1 MLTEEIL
8 CKQFGIT
15 KKVYDYVTNIESEIK
30 EKYFPDIDKI
40 REYNQYKVISAMQEN
55 RLDYTHFYWNTGYGY
70 GDIGREKVESIFA
83 SVFHTEDALVRPSI
97 ASGTH
102 ALYLTLSGILQ
113 YGDEAIAV
121 TGKPYDTLLTVLGEE
136 NDEPCNLKEAGIIYK
151 EIALKEDFS
160 IDTEAAISA
169 VTEKTKLLMFQ
180 RSTGYS
186 FRPAF
191 TMEKIESAIKR
202 IREVYPDIYIM
213 VDNCYGEFIDT
224 LEPSDIGADVTV
236 GSLIKNPGGGIA
248 LSGGYIAGKKAIIDR
263 IANRL
268 TAPGVGKEIGL
279 TFGTTRNTLQGLF
292 FAPHIASEALKGALL
307 FGGVFNSLG
316 YEITPSLDDKRSDII
331 QAIKFKNPDLVIKIC
346 EAIQAASPVDAHVTP
361 VPWDM
366 PGYTNEVIMASGAF
380 VSGSSI
386 ELSADAP
393 IREPYIAY
401 IQGGLFYDHAKLGV
415 MISLQKMLEYDGI
428 ENKLD
433 IISKNI

>member
-8 CKQFGIT
+8 CKQFGIS
-15 KKVYDYVTNIESEIK
+15 KNVYDYVTKIESDIK
-30 EKYFPDIDKI
+30 GKYFDNIDKI

-83 SVFHTEDALVRPSI
+83 SIFHTEDALVRPSI

-136 NDEPCNLKEAGIIYK
+136 NNEPCNLKEAGIIYK
-151 EIALKEDFS
+151 EVALKEDYS
-160 IDTEAAISA
+160 IDIETVINSI
-169 VTEKTKLLMFQ
+169 TEKTKLLMFQ

-191 TMEKIESAIKR
+191 TMEKIKEAINK
-202 IREVYPDIYIM
+202 IRETYPDIYIM

-224 LEPSDIGADVTV
+224 LEPSDVGADVTV

-316 YEITPSLDDKRSDII
+316 YEITPKLEDKRSDII

-361 VPWDM
+361 IPWDM

-428 ENKLD
+428 ESKINNNK
-433 IISKNI
+433 

>member
-8 CKQFGIT
+8 CKQFGIS
-15 KKVYDYVTNIESEIK
+15 KNVYDYVTKIESDIK
-30 EKYFPDIDKI
+30 EKYFDNIDKI
-40 REYNQYKVISAMQEN
+40 RECNQYKVISAMQEN

-136 NDEPCNLKEAGIIYK
+136 NNEPCNLKEAGIIYK
-151 EIALKEDFS
+151 EVALKEDYS
-160 IDTEAAISA
+160 IDIETVIISI
-169 VTEKTKLLMFQ
+169 TEKTKLLMFQ

-191 TMEKIESAIKR
+191 TMEKIKEAINK
-202 IREVYPDIYIM
+202 IRETYPDIYIM

-224 LEPSDIGADVTV
+224 LEPSDVGADVTV

-248 LSGGYIAGKKAIIDR
+248 LSGGYIAGRKAIIDR

-316 YEITPSLDDKRSDII
+316 YEITPKLEDKRSDII

-361 VPWDM
+361 IPWDM

-428 ENKLD
+428 GSKINNK
-433 IISKNI
+433 

>member
-8 CKQFGIT
+8 CKQFGIS
-15 KKVYDYVTNIESEIK
+15 KKVYDYVTKIESDIK
-30 EKYFPDIDKI
+30 GKYFDNIDKI
-40 REYNQYKVISAMQEN
+40 RECNQYKVISAMQEN

-113 YGDEAIAV
+113 YGDEVIAV
-121 TGKPYDTLLTVLGEE
+121 TGKPYDTLLTVLGVE
-136 NDEPCNLKEAGIIYK
+136 NDEPCNLKEAGVIYK
-151 EIALKEDFS
+151 EVALKEDYS
-160 IDTEAAISA
+160 IDIETVISS

-191 TMEKIESAIKR
+191 TMDKLKEAISK

-224 LEPSDIGADVTV
+224 LEPSDVGADVTV

-248 LSGGYIAGKKAIIDR
+248 LSGGYIAGKKAIVDR

-316 YEITPSLDDKRSDII
+316 YEITPKLEDTRSDII

-393 IREPYIAY
+393 IRDPYIAY

-415 MISLQKMLEYDGI
+415 MISLQKMLQYDGI
-428 ENKLD
+428 ESKL
-433 IISKNI
+433 NNN

>member
-8 CKQFGIT
+8 CKQFGIS
-15 KKVYDYVTNIESEIK
+15 KNVYDYVTEIESDIK
-30 EKYFPDIDKI
+30 RKYFDNIDKI
-40 REYNQYKVISAMQEN
+40 RECNQYKVISAMQEN

-136 NDEPCNLKEAGIIYK
+136 NNEPCNLKEAGIIYK
-151 EIALKEDFS
+151 EVALKEDYS
-160 IDTEAAISA
+160 IDTEAVINSI
-169 VTEKTKLLMFQ
+169 TEKTKLLMFQ

-191 TMEKIESAIKR
+191 TMEKIKEAINK
-202 IREVYPDIYIM
+202 IRETYPDIYIM

-224 LEPSDIGADVTV
+224 LEPSDVGADVTV

-316 YEITPSLDDKRSDII
+316 YEITPKLEDKRSDII

-361 VPWDM
+361 IPWDM

-428 ENKLD
+428 ESKINDNK
-433 IISKNI
+433 